1 MLGDQLFVVAQLL
14 CRAAEHAA
22 AGVEDHHIVGNIER
36 QIVAVSPNMSMT
48 DGNLEFEF
56 FDGKRYNEA
65 LGGRTP

>member
-1 MLGDQLFVVAQLL
+1 
-14 CRAAEHAA
+14 
-22 AGVEDHHIVGNIER
+22 
-36 QIVAVSPNMSMT
+36 MSMT